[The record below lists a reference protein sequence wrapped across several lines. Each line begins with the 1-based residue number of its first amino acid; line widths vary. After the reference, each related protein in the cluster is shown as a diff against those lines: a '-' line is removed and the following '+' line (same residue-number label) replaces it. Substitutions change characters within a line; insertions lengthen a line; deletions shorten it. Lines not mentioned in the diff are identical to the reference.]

1 MGAKIINKSEV
12 KKSMKIPG
20 IPGSLLAA
28 MTMKIAGLDKLNELY
43 DRLADY
49 KGVEFADK
57 VLESLEITLNV
68 NASAL
73 ENIPKEGGVIVT
85 ANHPFGGL
93 DGLAALSILGKVR
106 KDVKILTNFI
116 LSKVPNVSDHF
127 IPINTTY
134 AFGKFTAPTISGLRQ
149 AEEHLLKGG
158 LLVIFPAGEVS
169 SWNNQGKVVEDAEWM
184 TYISR
189 QVRRSKCPVIPMY
202 FHGKNSKYFQWLGR
216 ISTKLSDLRFTG
228 EIFDKKGKEIK
239 VRIGSVIQHAELE
252 KFQED
257 KIVAKFLRSRSYML
271 EADTIEKD
279 ESVYTT
285 RLGDFVPTDVLLK
298 ELEENKDA
306 HLFDVGTLSCYL
318 FDYSRIPNIMREIAV
333 RREEAFRAV
342 GEGTNNSLDTDPYD
356 VYYKHL
362 VLWDNTTKD
371 LVGAY
376 RLGLGADILR
386 EKGIHGFYADTLFR
400 YSDKFAP
407 VLEKCVELGHS
418 FVCVSHQKD
427 TLALMLLLKG
437 LFYTLMKYPEYKYLI
452 GPVSISSWYPM
463 LYRSVMIHYLKQ
475 FHRNPAYDDMTNP
488 KTPFVPDFGRVD
500 PDALLFGKTANLEM
514 FDRYLLRMSGGQ
526 YRLPPLLKKYIK
538 MGSKI
543 IDYNVDPD
551 FNYCVDGLIMLALE
565 DIPTDDLDSLSR
577 EFGDREPIY
586 RRFYGT
592 SF

>member
-1 MGAKIINKSEV
+1 MSAKVINKSEV

-49 KGVEFADK
+49 KGVEFSDK
-57 VLESLEITLNV
+57 VLESLDITLNV
-68 NASAL
+68 NTSAL
-73 ENIPKEGGVIVT
+73 ENIPKEGGVVIT
-85 ANHPFGGL
+85 SNHPFGGL

-407 VLEKCVELGHS
+407 VLEKCVELGRS

-463 LYRSVMIHYLKQ
+463 LYRSVMIHYRKQ

-586 RRFYGT
+586 RRFYG
-592 SF
+592 SDF

>member
-1 MGAKIINKSEV
+1 MSAKVINKSEV

-49 KGVEFADK
+49 KGVEFSDK
-57 VLESLEITLNV
+57 VLESLDITLNV
-68 NASAL
+68 NTPAL
-73 ENIPKEGGVIVT
+73 ENIPKEGGVVIT
-85 ANHPFGGL
+85 SNHPFGGL

-407 VLEKCVELGHS
+407 VLEKCVELGRS

-586 RRFYGT
+586 RRFYG
-592 SF
+592 SDF

>member
-1 MGAKIINKSEV
+1 MSAKVINKSEV

-57 VLESLEITLNV
+57 VLEHLEITLNV
-68 NASAL
+68 NTSAL
-73 ENIPKEGGVIVT
+73 ENIPKEGGLVIT
-85 ANHPFGGL
+85 SNHPFGGL

-285 RLGDFVPTDVLLK
+285 KLGEFVPTDVLLK

-318 FDYSRIPNIMREIAV
+318 FDYNRIPNIMREIAV

-342 GEGTNNSLDTDPYD
+342 GEGTNTPADTDAYD

-362 VLWDNTTKD
+362 VLWDNAAKD

-386 EKGIHGFYADTLFR
+386 ERGIHGFYADTLFR

-407 VLEKCVELGHS
+407 VLEKCVELGRS

-463 LYRSVMIHYLKQ
+463 LYRSVMIHYLRQ
-475 FHRNPAYDDMTNP
+475 HHSNPEYDKMTNP
-488 KTPFVPDFGRVD
+488 KTPFIPDFGRVD

-577 EFGDREPIY
+577 EFEDREPIY
-586 RRFYGT
+586 RRFYGS

>member
-1 MGAKIINKSEV
+1 MSAKVINKSEV

-49 KGVEFADK
+49 KGVEFSDK
-57 VLESLEITLNV
+57 VLESLDITLNV
-68 NASAL
+68 NTPAL
-73 ENIPKEGGVIVT
+73 ENIPKEGGVVIT
-85 ANHPFGGL
+85 SNHPFGGL

-285 RLGDFVPTDVLLK
+285 RLGDFVPTEVLLK

-342 GEGTNNSLDTDPYD
+342 GEGTNNSVDTDPYD

-376 RLGLGADILR
+376 RLGLGADILQER
-386 EKGIHGFYADTLFR
+386 GIHGFYADTLFR

-407 VLEKCVELGHS
+407 VLEKCVELGRS

-526 YRLPPLLKKYIK
+526 YRLPQLLKKYIK

-577 EFGDREPIY
+577 EFDVREPIY
-586 RRFYGT
+586 RRFYG
-592 SF
+592 SDF

>member
-1 MGAKIINKSEV
+1 MSAKVINKSEV

-57 VLESLEITLNV
+57 VLEHLEITLNV
-68 NASAL
+68 NTSAL
-73 ENIPKEGGVIVT
+73 ENIPKEGGVVIT
-85 ANHPFGGL
+85 SNHPFGGL

-116 LSKVPNVSDHF
+116 LSKVPNVSDYF

-149 AEEHLLKGG
+149 AEEHLQKGG
-158 LLVIFPAGEVS
+158 VLVIFPAGEVS

-239 VRIGSVIQHAELE
+239 VRIGSLIQHAELE
-252 KFQED
+252 KFTED
-257 KIVAKFLRSRSYML
+257 RMVAKFLRSRSYML
-271 EADTIEKD
+271 EAETIEKD

-318 FDYSRIPNIMREIAV
+318 FDYSRIPNIMREIAI

-342 GEGTNNSLDTDPYD
+342 GEGTNTSADTDAYD

-362 VLWDNTTKD
+362 VLWDKAAND

-376 RLGLGADILR
+376 RLGLGADILKER
-386 EKGIHGFYADTLFR
+386 GIHGFYADTLFR

-407 VLEKCVELGHS
+407 VLEKCVELGRS

-437 LFYTLMKYPEYKYLI
+437 LFYTLMKYPEYKHLI

-463 LYRSVMIHYLKQ
+463 LYRSVMIHYLRRY
-475 FHRNPAYDDMTNP
+475 HSNPEYDKMTNP

>member
-1 MGAKIINKSEV
+1 MCAKVINKSEL
-12 KKSMKIPG
+12 KKSLKIPG

-49 KGVEFADK
+49 KGVEFSDK
-57 VLESLEITLNV
+57 LLEFLDITLNV
-68 NASAL
+68 NTSAL
-73 ENIPKEGGVIVT
+73 ENIPREGGVVIT
-85 ANHPFGGL
+85 SNHPFGGL
-93 DGLAALSILGKVR
+93 DGLATLSILGKVR

-216 ISTKLSDLRFTG
+216 ISTKLSDLRFAG

-252 KFQED
+252 KLPED
-257 KIVAKFLRSRSYML
+257 KVVAKFLRSRSYML
-271 EADTIEKD
+271 EAETIEKD

-285 RLGDFVPTDVLLK
+285 RLGEFVPSEVLLK
-298 ELEENKDA
+298 ELDENKDC

-318 FDYSRIPNIMREIAV
+318 LDYNRIPNIMHEIAV

-342 GEGTNNSLDTDPYD
+342 GEGTNTSADTDPYD

-362 VLWDNTTKD
+362 VLWDNTTRD

-386 EKGIHGFYADTLFR
+386 ERGIHGFYADTLFR

-407 VLEKCVELGHS
+407 VLEKCVELGRS
-418 FVCVSHQKD
+418 FVCVNHQKD
-427 TLALMLLLKG
+427 TLALILLLKG

-452 GPVSISSWYPM
+452 GPVSISSWYPV
-463 LYRSVMIHYLKQ
+463 LYRSVMIYYLKQ
-475 FHRNPAYDDMTNP
+475 NHRNPIYDGMTNP

-500 PDALLFGKTANLEM
+500 ADALLYGRTNSLEA
-514 FDRYLLRMSGGQ
+514 FDRYLLRISGGQ

-538 MGSKI
+538 MGAKI

-565 DIPTDDLDSLSR
+565 DMPTDDLDSLSR
-577 EFGDREPIY
+577 EFDDREPIY
-586 RRFYGT
+586 RRFYG
-592 SF
+592 SGF

>member
-1 MGAKIINKSEV
+1 MSAKVINKSEV

-49 KGVEFADK
+49 KGVEFSDK
-57 VLESLEITLNV
+57 VLEFLEITLNV
-68 NASAL
+68 NTSAL
-73 ENIPKEGGVIVT
+73 ENIPKEGGVVIT
-85 ANHPFGGL
+85 SNHPFGGL

-318 FDYSRIPNIMREIAV
+318 FDYNRIPNMMREIAV

-342 GEGTNNSLDTDPYD
+342 GEGTNNSVDTDPYD

-407 VLEKCVELGHS
+407 VLEKCVELGRS

-586 RRFYGT
+586 RRFYG
-592 SF
+592 SDF

>member
-1 MGAKIINKSEV
+1 MSAKVINKSEV

-49 KGVEFADK
+49 KGVEFSDK
-57 VLESLEITLNV
+57 VLEFLEITLNV
-68 NASAL
+68 NTSAL
-73 ENIPKEGGVIVT
+73 ENIPKEGGVVIT
-85 ANHPFGGL
+85 SNHPFGGL

-318 FDYSRIPNIMREIAV
+318 FDYNRIPNMMREIAV

-342 GEGTNNSLDTDPYD
+342 GEGTNNSVDTDPYD

-386 EKGIHGFYADTLFR
+386 ERGIHGFYADTLFR

-407 VLEKCVELGHS
+407 VLEKCVELGRS

-586 RRFYGT
+586 RRFYG
-592 SF
+592 SDF

>member
-1 MGAKIINKSEV
+1 MSAKVINKSEV

-49 KGVEFADK
+49 KGVEFSDK
-57 VLESLEITLNV
+57 VLESLDITLNV
-68 NASAL
+68 NTSAL
-73 ENIPKEGGVIVT
+73 ENIPKEGGVVIT
-85 ANHPFGGL
+85 SNHPFGGL

-407 VLEKCVELGHS
+407 VLEKCVELGRS

-500 PDALLFGKTANLEM
+500 PEALLFGKTANLEM

-577 EFGDREPIY
+577 EFDVREPIY
-586 RRFYGT
+586 RRFYG
-592 SF
+592 SDF

>member
-1 MGAKIINKSEV
+1 MSAKVINKSEV

-49 KGVEFADK
+49 KGVEFSDK
-57 VLESLEITLNV
+57 VLESLDITLNV
-68 NASAL
+68 NTSAL
-73 ENIPKEGGVIVT
+73 ENIPKEGGVVIT
-85 ANHPFGGL
+85 SNHPFGGL

-407 VLEKCVELGHS
+407 VLEKCVELGRS

-475 FHRNPAYDDMTNP
+475 FHRNPAYDGMTNP

-586 RRFYGT
+586 RRFYG
-592 SF
+592 SDF

>member
-1 MGAKIINKSEV
+1 MSAKVINKSEV

-49 KGVEFADK
+49 KGVEFSDK
-57 VLESLEITLNV
+57 VLEFLDITLNV
-68 NASAL
+68 NTSAL
-73 ENIPKEGGVIVT
+73 ENIPKEGGVVIT
-85 ANHPFGGL
+85 SNHPFGGL

-318 FDYSRIPNIMREIAV
+318 FDYNRIPNMMREIAV

-342 GEGTNNSLDTDPYD
+342 GEGTNNSVDTDPYD

-386 EKGIHGFYADTLFR
+386 ERGIHGFYADTLFR

-407 VLEKCVELGHS
+407 VLEKCVELGRS

-500 PDALLFGKTANLEM
+500 PEALLFGKTTNLEM

-577 EFGDREPIY
+577 EFDVREPIY
-586 RRFYGT
+586 RRFYG
-592 SF
+592 SDF

>member
-1 MGAKIINKSEV
+1 MSAKVINKSEV

-49 KGVEFADK
+49 KGVEFSDK
-57 VLESLEITLNV
+57 VLEFLDITLNV
-68 NASAL
+68 NTSAL
-73 ENIPKEGGVIVT
+73 ENIPKEGGVVIT
-85 ANHPFGGL
+85 SNHPFGGL

-318 FDYSRIPNIMREIAV
+318 FDYNRIPNMMREIAV

-376 RLGLGADILR
+376 RLGLGADILW

-407 VLEKCVELGHS
+407 VLEKCVELGRS

-592 SF
+592 NF

>member
-1 MGAKIINKSEV
+1 MSAKVINKSEV

-49 KGVEFADK
+49 KGVEFSDK
-57 VLESLEITLNV
+57 VLESLDITLNV
-68 NASAL
+68 NTPAL
-73 ENIPKEGGVIVT
+73 ENIPKEGGVVIT
-85 ANHPFGGL
+85 SNHPFGGL

-306 HLFDVGTLSCYL
+306 HMFDVGTLSCYL
-318 FDYSRIPNIMREIAV
+318 FDYNRIPNMMHEIAV

-342 GEGTNNSLDTDPYD
+342 GEGTNNSVDTDPYD

-407 VLEKCVELGHS
+407 VLEKCVELGRS

-577 EFGDREPIY
+577 EFDVREPIY
-586 RRFYGT
+586 RRFYG
-592 SF
+592 SDF

>member
-1 MGAKIINKSEV
+1 MSAKVINKSEV

-49 KGVEFADK
+49 KGVEFSDK
-57 VLESLEITLNV
+57 VLEFLDVSLNV
-68 NASAL
+68 NTSAL
-73 ENIPKEGGVIVT
+73 ENIPKEGGVVIT
-85 ANHPFGGL
+85 SNHPFGGL

-106 KDVKILTNFI
+106 TDVKILTNFI
-116 LSKVPNVSDHF
+116 LSKVPNISDYF

-158 LLVIFPAGEVS
+158 ALVIFPAGEVS

-228 EIFDKKGKEIK
+228 ELFDKKGKEIK

-252 KFQED
+252 KFPED

-271 EADTIEKD
+271 EAETIERD

-285 RLGDFVPTDVLLK
+285 KLGEFVPTDVLLR

-318 FDYSRIPNIMREIAV
+318 FDYNRIPNIMREIAV

-342 GEGTNNSLDTDPYD
+342 GEGTNTSADTDPYD

-376 RLGLGADILR
+376 RLGLGAEILR
-386 EKGIHGFYADTLFR
+386 ERGIPGFYADTLFR

-407 VLEKCVELGHS
+407 VLEKCVELGRS

-463 LYRSVMIHYLKQ
+463 LYRSVMIHYLRQ
-475 FHRNPAYDDMTNP
+475 HHSNPEFNGMTSP

-577 EFGDREPIY
+577 EFDVREPIY
-586 RRFYGT
+586 RRFYG
-592 SF
+592 SDF

>member
-1 MGAKIINKSEV
+1 MSAKVINKSEV

-49 KGVEFADK
+49 KGVEFSDK
-57 VLESLEITLNV
+57 VLEFLDITLNV
-68 NASAL
+68 NTSAL
-73 ENIPKEGGVIVT
+73 ENIPKEGGVVIT
-85 ANHPFGGL
+85 SNHPFGGL

-318 FDYSRIPNIMREIAV
+318 FDYNRIPNMMREIAV

-342 GEGTNNSLDTDPYD
+342 GEGTNNSVDTDPYD

-407 VLEKCVELGHS
+407 VLEKCVELGRS

-500 PDALLFGKTANLEM
+500 PEALLFGKTTNLEM

-577 EFGDREPIY
+577 EFDVREPIY
-586 RRFYGT
+586 RRFYG
-592 SF
+592 SDF

>member
-1 MGAKIINKSEV
+1 MSAKVINKSEV

-57 VLESLEITLNV
+57 VLEHLEITLNV
-68 NASAL
+68 NTSAL

-116 LSKVPNVSDHF
+116 LSKIPNVQDYF

-134 AFGKFTAPTISGLRQ
+134 GFGNFTTTTISGLRQ
-149 AEEHLLKGG
+149 AEEHLQKGG
-158 LLVIFPAGEVS
+158 LLVLFPAGEVS
-169 SWNNQGKVVEDAEWM
+169 SWNTQGKVVEDADWM
-184 TYISR
+184 TYICR
-189 QVRRSKCPVIPMY
+189 QVRRSKCPVFPMY

-216 ISTKLSDLRFTG
+216 ISTKLSDLRFSG
-228 EIFDKKGKEIK
+228 ELFDKKGKEIK

-318 FDYSRIPNIMREIAV
+318 FDYSRIPNMMREIAV

-342 GEGTNNSLDTDPYD
+342 GEGTNNSVDTDPYD

-386 EKGIHGFYADTLFR
+386 ERGIHGFYADTLFR

-407 VLEKCVELGHS
+407 VLEKCVELGRS

-500 PDALLFGKTANLEM
+500 PDALLFGKSANLEM

-586 RRFYGT
+586 RRFYG
-592 SF
+592 SDF

>member
-1 MGAKIINKSEV
+1 MCAKVINKNEL
-12 KKSMKIPG
+12 KKSLKIPG

-57 VLESLEITLNV
+57 VLEFLDITLNV

-73 ENIPKEGGVIVT
+73 ENIPKEGGVVIT
-85 ANHPFGGL
+85 SNHPFGGL

-116 LSKVPNVSDHF
+116 LSKVPNVSDYY

-158 LLVIFPAGEVS
+158 ALVIFPAGEVS

-216 ISTKLSDLRFTG
+216 ISTKLSDLRFAG

-239 VRIGSVIQHAELE
+239 VRIGSLIQHAELE
-252 KFQED
+252 KFPED
-257 KIVAKFLRSRSYML
+257 KVVAKFLRSRSYML
-271 EADTIEKD
+271 EAETVEKD

-285 RLGDFVPTDVLLK
+285 SLGEFVPTRTLLK
-298 ELEENKDA
+298 ELKENEDC
-306 HLFDVGTLSCYL
+306 HFFDVGTLSCYL
-318 FDYSRIPNIMREIAV
+318 LDYNRIPNMMKELAV

-342 GEGTNNSLDTDPYD
+342 GEGTNTSADTDPYD

-376 RLGLGADILR
+376 RLGLGADIIR

-407 VLEKCVELGHS
+407 VLEKCVELGRS
-418 FVCVSHQKD
+418 FVCVNHQKD

-463 LYRSVMIHYLKQ
+463 LYRSIMIHYLRQ
-475 FHRNPAYDDMTNP
+475 YHRNPLYDGMTSP

-500 PDALLFGKTANLEM
+500 PEALLYGKTGNLEA
-514 FDRYLLRMSGGQ
+514 FDRYLLRISSGQ

-577 EFGDREPIY
+577 EFEDRDPIY
-586 RRFYGT
+586 RRFYG
-592 SF
+592 SEF

>member
-1 MGAKIINKSEV
+1 MSAKVINKSEV

-57 VLESLEITLNV
+57 VLEHLEITLNV
-68 NASAL
+68 NTSAL
-73 ENIPKEGGVIVT
+73 ENIPKEGGLVIT
-85 ANHPFGGL
+85 SNHPFGGL

-318 FDYSRIPNIMREIAV
+318 FDYNRIPNMMREIAV

-407 VLEKCVELGHS
+407 VLEKCVELGRS

-586 RRFYGT
+586 RRFYG
-592 SF
+592 SDF

>member
-1 MGAKIINKSEV
+1 MGAKVINKSEV

-57 VLESLEITLNV
+57 VLEHLEITLNV
-68 NASAL
+68 NTSAL
-73 ENIPKEGGVIVT
+73 ENIPKEGGVVIT
-85 ANHPFGGL
+85 SNHPFGGL

-202 FHGKNSKYFQWLGR
+202 FHGKNSKYFQWLGK

-318 FDYSRIPNIMREIAV
+318 FDYNRIPNMMREIAV

-342 GEGTNNSLDTDPYD
+342 GEGTNNSVDTDPYD

-376 RLGLGADILR
+376 RLGLGADILQER
-386 EKGIHGFYADTLFR
+386 GIHGFYADTLFR

-407 VLEKCVELGHS
+407 VLEKCVELGRS

-551 FNYCVDGLIMLALE
+551 FNYCVDGLIMLSLE

-586 RRFYGT
+586 RRFYG
-592 SF
+592 SDF

>member
-1 MGAKIINKSEV
+1 MSAKVINKSEV

-49 KGVEFADK
+49 KGVEFSDK
-57 VLESLEITLNV
+57 VLEFLEITLNV
-68 NASAL
+68 NTSAL
-73 ENIPKEGGVIVT
+73 ENIPKEGGVVIT
-85 ANHPFGGL
+85 SNHPFGGL

-407 VLEKCVELGHS
+407 VLEKCVELGRS

-586 RRFYGT
+586 RRFYG
-592 SF
+592 SDF

>member
-1 MGAKIINKSEV
+1 MSAKVINKSEV

-49 KGVEFADK
+49 KGVEFSDK
-57 VLESLEITLNV
+57 VLESLDITLNV
-68 NASAL
+68 NTPAL
-73 ENIPKEGGVIVT
+73 ENIPKEGGVVIT
-85 ANHPFGGL
+85 SNHPFGGL

-116 LSKVPNVSDHF
+116 LSKVPNVSDYF

-306 HLFDVGTLSCYL
+306 HMFDVGTLSCYL
-318 FDYSRIPNIMREIAV
+318 FDYNRIPNMMHEIAV

-342 GEGTNNSLDTDPYD
+342 GEGTNNSVDTDPYD

-407 VLEKCVELGHS
+407 VLEKCVELGRS

-500 PDALLFGKTANLEM
+500 PEALLFGKTTNLEM

-577 EFGDREPIY
+577 EFDVREPIY
-586 RRFYGT
+586 RRFYG
-592 SF
+592 SDF

>member
-1 MGAKIINKSEV
+1 MSAKVINKSEV

-49 KGVEFADK
+49 KGVEFSDK
-57 VLESLEITLNV
+57 VLESLDITLNV
-68 NASAL
+68 NTPAL
-73 ENIPKEGGVIVT
+73 ENIPKEGGVVIT
-85 ANHPFGGL
+85 SNHPFGGL

-116 LSKVPNVSDHF
+116 LSKVPNVSDYF

-306 HLFDVGTLSCYL
+306 HMFDVGTLSCYL
-318 FDYSRIPNIMREIAV
+318 FDYNRIPNMMHEIAV

-342 GEGTNNSLDTDPYD
+342 GEGTNNSVDTDPYD

-362 VLWDNTTKD
+362 VLWDNATND

-386 EKGIHGFYADTLFR
+386 ERGIHGFYADTLFR

-407 VLEKCVELGHS
+407 VLEKCVELGRS

-577 EFGDREPIY
+577 EFDVREPIY
-586 RRFYGT
+586 RRFYG
-592 SF
+592 SDF

>member
-1 MGAKIINKSEV
+1 MSAKVINKSEV

-49 KGVEFADK
+49 KGVEFSDK
-57 VLESLEITLNV
+57 VLEFLEITLNV
-68 NASAL
+68 NTSAL
-73 ENIPKEGGVIVT
+73 ENIPKEGGVVIT
-85 ANHPFGGL
+85 SNHPFGGL

-285 RLGDFVPTDVLLK
+285 RLGDFVPTEVLLK

-318 FDYSRIPNIMREIAV
+318 FDYSRIPNMMREIAV

-342 GEGTNNSLDTDPYD
+342 GEGTNNSVDTDPYD

-376 RLGLGADILR
+376 RLGLGADILQER
-386 EKGIHGFYADTLFR
+386 GIHGFYADTLFR

-407 VLEKCVELGHS
+407 VLEKCVELGRS

-586 RRFYGT
+586 RRFYG
-592 SF
+592 SDF

>member
-1 MGAKIINKSEV
+1 MSAKVINKSEV

-49 KGVEFADK
+49 KGVEFSDK
-57 VLESLEITLNV
+57 VLESLDITLNV
-68 NASAL
+68 NTSAL
-73 ENIPKEGGVIVT
+73 ENIPKEGGVVIT
-85 ANHPFGGL
+85 SNHPFGGL

-407 VLEKCVELGHS
+407 VLEKCVELGRS

-586 RRFYGT
+586 RRFYG
-592 SF
+592 SDF

>member
-1 MGAKIINKSEV
+1 MSAKVINKSEV

-49 KGVEFADK
+49 KGVEFSDK
-57 VLESLEITLNV
+57 VLESLDITLNV
-68 NASAL
+68 NTPAL
-73 ENIPKEGGVIVT
+73 ENIPKEGGVVIT
-85 ANHPFGGL
+85 SNHPFGGL

-407 VLEKCVELGHS
+407 VLEKCVELGRS

-488 KTPFVPDFGRVD
+488 KTPFVPDLGRVD

-586 RRFYGT
+586 RRFYG
-592 SF
+592 SDF

>member
-1 MGAKIINKSEV
+1 MSAKVINKSEV

-49 KGVEFADK
+49 KGVEFSDK
-57 VLESLEITLNV
+57 VLEFLEITLNV
-68 NASAL
+68 NTSAL
-73 ENIPKEGGVIVT
+73 ENIPKEGGVVIT
-85 ANHPFGGL
+85 SNHPFGGL

-318 FDYSRIPNIMREIAV
+318 FNYSRIPNMMREIAV

-407 VLEKCVELGHS
+407 VLEKCVELGRS

-500 PDALLFGKTANLEM
+500 PDALLFGKTANLEL

-586 RRFYGT
+586 RRFYG
-592 SF
+592 SDF

>member
-1 MGAKIINKSEV
+1 MSAKVINKSEV

-49 KGVEFADK
+49 KGVEFSDK
-57 VLESLEITLNV
+57 VLESLDITLNV
-68 NASAL
+68 NTSAL
-73 ENIPKEGGVIVT
+73 ENIPKEGGVVIT
-85 ANHPFGGL
+85 SNHPFGGL

-285 RLGDFVPTDVLLK
+285 RLGDFVPTEVLLK

-342 GEGTNNSLDTDPYD
+342 GEGTNNSVDTDPYD

-407 VLEKCVELGHS
+407 VLEKCVELGRS

-577 EFGDREPIY
+577 EFDVREPIY
-586 RRFYGT
+586 RRFYG
-592 SF
+592 SDF

>member
-1 MGAKIINKSEV
+1 MSAKVINKSEV

-49 KGVEFADK
+49 KGVEFSDK
-57 VLESLEITLNV
+57 VLESLDITLNV
-68 NASAL
+68 NTPAL
-73 ENIPKEGGVIVT
+73 ENIPKEGGVVIT
-85 ANHPFGGL
+85 SNHPFGGL

-318 FDYSRIPNIMREIAV
+318 FDYNRIPNMMHEIAV

-342 GEGTNNSLDTDPYD
+342 GEGTNNSVDTDPYD

-407 VLEKCVELGHS
+407 VLEKCVELGRS

-577 EFGDREPIY
+577 EFDVREPIY
-586 RRFYGT
+586 RRFYG
-592 SF
+592 SDF

>member
-1 MGAKIINKSEV
+1 M
-12 KKSMKIPG
+12 
-20 IPGSLLAA
+20 
-28 MTMKIAGLDKLNELY
+28 
-43 DRLADY
+43 
-49 KGVEFADK
+49 
-57 VLESLEITLNV
+57 
-68 NASAL
+68 
-73 ENIPKEGGVIVT
+73 
-85 ANHPFGGL
+85 
-93 DGLAALSILGKVR
+93 
-106 KDVKILTNFI
+106 
-116 LSKVPNVSDHF
+116 
-127 IPINTTY
+127 
-134 AFGKFTAPTISGLRQ
+134 
-149 AEEHLLKGG
+149 
-158 LLVIFPAGEVS
+158 
-169 SWNNQGKVVEDAEWM
+169 
-184 TYISR
+184 
-189 QVRRSKCPVIPMY
+189 
-202 FHGKNSKYFQWLGR
+202 
-216 ISTKLSDLRFTG
+216 
-228 EIFDKKGKEIK
+228 
-239 VRIGSVIQHAELE
+239 RIGSVIQHAELE

-318 FDYSRIPNIMREIAV
+318 FDYNRIPNMMREIAV

-342 GEGTNNSLDTDPYD
+342 GEGTNNSVDTDSYD

-376 RLGLGADILR
+376 RLGLGADILQER
-386 EKGIHGFYADTLFR
+386 GIHGFYADTLFR

-407 VLEKCVELGHS
+407 VLEKCVELGRS

-551 FNYCVDGLIMLALE
+551 FNYCVDGLIMLSLE

-586 RRFYGT
+586 RRFYG
-592 SF
+592 SDF

>member
-1 MGAKIINKSEV
+1 MSAKVINKSEV

-49 KGVEFADK
+49 KGVEFSDK
-57 VLESLEITLNV
+57 VLESLDITLNV
-68 NASAL
+68 NTSAL
-73 ENIPKEGGVIVT
+73 ENIPKEGGVVIT
-85 ANHPFGGL
+85 SNHPFGGL

-318 FDYSRIPNIMREIAV
+318 FDYNRIPNMMREIAV

-342 GEGTNNSLDTDPYD
+342 GEGTNNSVDTDPYD

-386 EKGIHGFYADTLFR
+386 ERGIHGFYADTLFR

-407 VLEKCVELGHS
+407 VLEKCVELGRS

-586 RRFYGT
+586 RRFYG
-592 SF
+592 SDF

>member
-1 MGAKIINKSEV
+1 MSAKVINKSEV

-49 KGVEFADK
+49 KGVEFSDK
-57 VLESLEITLNV
+57 VLESLDITLNV
-68 NASAL
+68 NTSAL
-73 ENIPKEGGVIVT
+73 ENIPKEGGVVIT
-85 ANHPFGGL
+85 SNHPFGGL

-407 VLEKCVELGHS
+407 VLEKCVELGRS

-565 DIPTDDLDSLSR
+565 DIPTDLS
-577 EFGDREPIY
+577 
-586 RRFYGT
+586 
-592 SF
+592 

>member
-1 MGAKIINKSEV
+1 MSAKVINKSEV

-49 KGVEFADK
+49 KGVEFSDK
-57 VLESLEITLNV
+57 VLEFLEITLNV
-68 NASAL
+68 NTSAL
-73 ENIPKEGGVIVT
+73 ENIPKEGGVVIT
-85 ANHPFGGL
+85 SNHPFGGL

-271 EADTIEKD
+271 EAETIERD

-285 RLGDFVPTDVLLK
+285 KLGDFVPTEVLLK
-298 ELEENKDA
+298 ELEENKNA
-306 HLFDVGTLSCYL
+306 HFFDVGSLSCYL
-318 FDYSRIPNIMREIAV
+318 FDYNRIPNMMREIAV

-342 GEGTNNSLDTDPYD
+342 GEGTNNSVDTDPYD

-407 VLEKCVELGHS
+407 VLEKCVELGRS

-500 PDALLFGKTANLEM
+500 PEALLFGKTTNLEL

-577 EFGDREPIY
+577 EFDVREPIY
-586 RRFYGT
+586 RRFYG
-592 SF
+592 SDF